1 MEGDIREMVVYIEFF
16 GAQRV
21 VAGTASLGMPVTAE
35 TRVHD
40 ALDFVRERY
49 PGLHLDDGM
58 TLVTV
63 NHETAPLDRVLR
75 ANDTVSFL
83 PHISGG

>member
-1 MEGDIREMVVYIEFF
+1 MVVFIEFF
-16 GAQRV
+16 GSQRV
-21 VAGTASLGMPVTAE
+21 VAGTAGLDMPIAGE

-40 ALDFVRERY
+40 VIEFVRSRF

-63 NHETAPLDRVLR
+63 NHETAPPDRILR